1 MLHLSFFVLYSQVRP
16 LHTLVVSLAEEDTAN
31 FDFDGVYYDID
42 IVGEGFGESADVCL
56 RLFPTYDT
64 NKTKCQLCKRPG
76 GPIIPLLWYGLI

>member
-1 MLHLSFFVLYSQVRP
+1 MHHLSFFVLYSQVRP

-31 FDFDGVYYDID
+31 FDFGGIYYDID

-64 NKTKCQLCKRPG
+64 NKTRCQLCKRPG